1 MIASDKGRTANGR
14 FGPVLRWLGLTM
26 VVVLLLQMA
35 AVLTGVDWS
44 DETRRPQ
51 VIGPLV
57 AIAPMGFMGLL
68 VALIGSRLDL
78 PEQRFTPL
86 RWIVCL
92 LSAVLAIG
100 MVAAV
105 PLSLTSD
112 GSEGPA
118 AQRIEQGRKALAEA
132 RTIREDDKQVQAVG
146 EQLAQA
152 GQLAADATAEDK
164 KRAAEQMIDMQI
176 AQMDEQLKTLETQQS
191 RASNQRLIG
200 GTGSAVVLAIAF
212 VLLALCAVL

>member
-1 MIASDKGRTANGR
+1 MANGR
-14 FGPVLRWLGLTM
+14 LAPVLRWLGLTM

-35 AVLTGVDWS
+35 AVLTGIDWS

-68 VALIGSRLDL
+68 IALIGSRLDV
-78 PEQRFTPL
+78 PEQRATPL
-86 RWIVCL
+86 RWIVCV

-100 MVAAV
+100 MLAAV
-105 PLSLTSD
+105 PLSLSSD
-112 GSEGPA
+112 GSDGPA
-118 AQRIEQGRKALAEA
+118 AQRIDQGRKALEEA
-132 RTIREDDKQVQAVG
+132 RTIREDDKQVAAIG
-146 EQLAQA
+146 EQLAEA

-164 KRAAEQMIDMQI
+164 KRAAEQMIDLQI
-176 AQMDEQLKTLETQQS
+176 AQMDEQLKSLETQQS
-191 RASNQRLIG
+191 RADNQRLIG